1 MDNDSSSISE
11 RIESSVCDVCK
22 GLFKVDNARSFVTE
36 RSPDHYVFTSGCY
49 VYTYVHHAHIVA
61 LLASAE
67 AGCGLCLFFIN
78 RLKKLDAFSE
88 WKRDA
93 VLRSAH
99 PNSETAT
106 AQPDED
112 VFVATQLAERGRRED
127 IYSHSDL
134 GIHGHG
140 RIVVQI
146 YSDERP
152 RLWWKHGGLF
162 NVVSVLNT
170 GLFAYFRYFQTPCMS
185 DYPRKVFVFG
195 NIADKEQMMPLI
207 PVWSTSLP
215 RICCRSRI
223 LHW

>member
-1 MDNDSSSISE
+1 MDNDSASISE
-11 RIESSVCDVCK
+11 PIDSSICDVCK
-22 GLFKVDNARSFVTE
+22 GLFKVDNARSFITE
-36 RSPDHYVFTSGCY
+36 RPPDHYTFTSGRY

-67 AGCGLCLFFIN
+67 AGCGLCMFFIN

-93 VLRSAH
+93 VLRSAQ
-99 PNSETAT
+99 PNSGTPT

-112 VFVATQLAERGRRED
+112 VFVATQLAEFGRRED

-134 GIHGHG
+134 GIRGHG

-152 RLWWKHGGLF
+152 RLWWKHGGLS

-170 GLFAYFRYFQTPCMS
+170 CLFAHFRYFRTFCMFN
-185 DYPRKVFVFG
+185 YPRKVFNFQ
-195 NIADKEQMMPLI
+195 NPY
-207 PVWSTSLP
+207 
-215 RICCRSRI
+215 
-223 LHW
+223 